1 VLQRKKIRGKKLR
14 MQEPKKSTSSVLIII
29 LSLFQEESYNAIVSQ
44 ATEKNGAHYSR
55 IPAAFCKKR
64 LGIVTS
70 ELKKWRITAEYPQH
84 FVQKNRGCHNR

>member
-1 VLQRKKIRGKKLR
+1 
-14 MQEPKKSTSSVLIII
+14 MQEPKKSTSSVSIII

-44 ATEKNGAHYSR
+44 ATEKNGAHHSR

-64 LGIVTS
+64 LGVVKS